1 MTPRFE
7 QNELMT
13 RDECTKIHSCFSNS
27 VRFWIGTAVTILLAV
42 SIPLASMA
50 LAQSET
56 NARQDERIKAIE
68 EEKTITRQDIKEI
81 KQMLMELKQR
91 P

>member
-1 MTPRFE
+1 MTPRIE
-7 QNELMT
+7 QSELMT
-13 RDECTKIHSCFSNS
+13 KAECDKIHECFSNS

-42 SIPLASMA
+42 SIPLATMA
-50 LAQSET
+50 MAQSET

-81 KQMLMELKQR
+81 KQMLMELSKKQ
-91 P
+91 